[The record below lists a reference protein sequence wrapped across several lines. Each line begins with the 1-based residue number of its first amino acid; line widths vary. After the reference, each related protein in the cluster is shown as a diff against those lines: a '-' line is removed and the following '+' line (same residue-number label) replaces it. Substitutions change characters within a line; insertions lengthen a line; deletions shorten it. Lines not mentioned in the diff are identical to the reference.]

1 MITDFVHLNWMF
13 VEKDGYPKNSEHYLC
28 LIREKDKCRI
38 LILWF
43 DNDDNAF
50 SECTFDDFT
59 YEPVFIKYSGVVAW
73 ADPTRFCFTCDPEK
87 YEGCD
92 KDLCYTR
99 NHGPF
104 SPHYCKCTTHLEY
117 AKGYDFH

>member
-28 LIREKDKCRI
+28 LIREKEKCRI

-43 DNDDNAF
+43 DNDDNTF

-59 YEPVFIKYSGVVAW
+59 YEPVFIKYAGVVAW
-73 ADPTRFCFTCDPEK
+73 ADPTRFAFTCDPEK
-87 YEGCD
+87 YEGCG
-92 KDLCYTR
+92 KDMCCANIHSPIIHGCTR
-99 NHGPF
+99 
-104 SPHYCKCTTHLEY
+104 TTHLEY

>member
-1 MITDFVHLNWMF
+1 MITDFVHLNWYF
-13 VEKDGYPKNSEHYLC
+13 TNDSDYPTQDGLYLC
-28 LIREKDKCRI
+28 LINPADISPNTELKTLFYDSDSGMFFEDEY
-38 LILWF
+38 LDL
-43 DNDDNAF
+43 
-50 SECTFDDFT
+50 
-59 YEPVFIKYSGVVAW
+59 KYLCVVAW

-104 SPHYCKCTTHLEY
+104 SSHYCKCTTHLEY
-117 AKGYDFH
+117 AKDYDFH